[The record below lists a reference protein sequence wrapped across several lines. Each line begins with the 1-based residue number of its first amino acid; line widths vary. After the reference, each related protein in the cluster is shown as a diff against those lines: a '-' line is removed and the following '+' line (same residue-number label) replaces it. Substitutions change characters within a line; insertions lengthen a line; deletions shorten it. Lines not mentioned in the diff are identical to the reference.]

1 MKPIPIILLFL
12 AFCMPAAADD
22 FLGTRPLGMGGAHR
36 AIVTGNDSIVL
47 NPAGMSLF
55 RRYSFEAQ
63 YLLTPDYD
71 GNGQEEHIFHAS
83 VIDNQ
88 LAAFAT
94 GLAYTRVQRGDNKK
108 GNRYDMAFS
117 LALSQNLMIGT
128 NIKYLNFDRNFK
140 EDATEAVTVDLGLLV
155 RTDFGLNIGVVG
167 YNLTNTADYLEHPIS
182 MAAAVMYSP
191 FRTLEIAFDWFINFQ
206 RPKDL
211 LDPVNSDKET
221 GTNTT
226 RPKRKMAK
234 TSGPWALATSPS
246 ASPSTSATAAPSTKP
261 GRIPSASASGCS
273 CSRRISPGSVR
284 AATGGVAAVETGFAA
299 AVRTADRG
307 RLGTAAVFTA
317 NRELGLAAEPIVTT
331 NHVRGTAA
339 RPTAVGQAGRTAG
352 LWTADPVGLATHPTG
367 AALRLLGQ
375 ATVRALAANVVDRRA
390 GVVAAAAV
398 LGIGEQVDTFVAA
411 AGQPGVARQT
421 VGTAVLVGGAFF
433 AGRARL
439 EVAVVAFE
447 VANPLAAYRRGVLG
461 RRAVLDLAIPS
472 ITVQTPIPVARFGR
486 TSGGDCAQQQQC
498 EQSATEQFHFS
509 LRSCDPGSAG

>member
-117 LALSQNLMIGT
+117 LALSQNLLIGT

-140 EDATEAVTVDLGLLV
+140 EDATDAVTVDVGLLV

-221 GTNTT
+221 GYSYHFGVEYLLMGQFTLRAGYEYDQAQTDDGENF
-226 RPKRKMAK
+226 
-234 TSGPWALATSPS
+234 WALGVGYVTQRFAFDF
-246 ASPSTSATAAPSTKP
+246 
-261 GRIPSASASGCS
+261 GYR
-273 CSRRISPGSVR
+273 GSFDESWKNSFGFCVR
-284 AATGGVAAVETGFAA
+284 LFM
-299 AVRTADRG
+299 
-307 RLGTAAVFTA
+307 
-317 NRELGLAAEPIVTT
+317 
-331 NHVRGTAA
+331 
-339 RPTAVGQAGRTAG
+339 
-352 LWTADPVGLATHPTG
+352 
-367 AALRLLGQ
+367 
-375 ATVRALAANVVDRRA
+375 
-390 GVVAAAAV
+390 
-398 LGIGEQVDTFVAA
+398 
-411 AGQPGVARQT
+411 
-421 VGTAVLVGGAFF
+421 
-433 AGRARL
+433 
-439 EVAVVAFE
+439 
-447 VANPLAAYRRGVLG
+447 
-461 RRAVLDLAIPS
+461 
-472 ITVQTPIPVARFGR
+472 
-486 TSGGDCAQQQQC
+486 
-498 EQSATEQFHFS
+498 
-509 LRSCDPGSAG
+509 